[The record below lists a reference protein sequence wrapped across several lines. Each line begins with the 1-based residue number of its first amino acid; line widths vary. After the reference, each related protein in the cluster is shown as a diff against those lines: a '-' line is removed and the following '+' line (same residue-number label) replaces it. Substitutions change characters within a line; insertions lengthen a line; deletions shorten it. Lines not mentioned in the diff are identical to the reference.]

1 MTSEVRYVNTTP
13 TAVDF
18 KGSSPPIVVDRAAGK
33 LYVLASGDTVTEIA
47 GGGGGGAPT
56 NATYIVQTANGTLT
70 QERVATDTA
79 TVAWDF
85 SFAGQARLNLVS
97 SYAPT
102 TRTISTTAPLSGG
115 GDLSADRTLSVVTF
129 SSVASGVV
137 PASGGGTV
145 NFLRADGTWAAPGG
159 GGGATAYVDFGS
171 APNTRKTAVVT
182 AASVSG
188 SSQIMVTW
196 GAALDTDDNDPEM
209 DNVTFHAI
217 PGSGQFTLVAS
228 SQSRIAGRMRVNYT
242 VA

>member
-1 MTSEVRYVNTTP
+1 MAYKE
-13 TAVDF
+13 
-18 KGSSPPIVVDRAAGK
+18 GSS
-33 LYVLASGDTVTEIA
+33 

-56 NATYIVQTANGTLT
+56 DATYIVQTANGSLT

-85 SFAGQARLNLVS
+85 SVAGQARLNVIPAYLTANQTITLSGDATGSGSTAITVTVPGL
-97 SYAPT
+97 AGKVDT
-102 TRTISTTAPLSGG
+102 ARTISTTAPLSGG
-115 GDLSADRTLSVVTF
+115 GDLSANRTLSVATF

-137 PASGGGTV
+137 PASGGGTT
-145 NFLRADGTWAAPGG
+145 NFLRADGTWAPAGG
-159 GGGATAYVDFGS
+159 GSVGATVYVDFGS
-171 APNTRKTAVVT
+171 IPNTRKTSTVVD
-182 AASVSG
+182 ASVSG
-188 SSQIMVTW
+188 SSRIMVTW

-209 DNVTFHAI
+209 DDVTFHAI